1 MKGSDLSWFG
11 DAKPFSK
18 SDEPEKKKKKLAN
31 AVPSSRFEPLHPARA
46 ALRVLPLALGG
57 VPGGGGG
64 GGGNALRHCRFSV
77 RSRRRREE
85 RREGSGGEDRRPG
98 RCLCIEP
105 VASRRSSR
113 PTADALS
120 SSLALLFRPQERP
133 GLRGAPGERNL
144 LQLLLRDALKV
155 GKREERRGKREE
167 RREEGGEER
176 RGEKRKRPPFLL
188 FLYRKF
194 KKQQE
199 SAPLQPNTKSDRIDT
214 QHLPSPPPNCIS
226 RYIEARRAYCKREM
240 KFEKR
245 KK

>member
-1 MKGSDLSWFG
+1 MRGGTKKRKLPCSTPRPPS
-11 DAKPFSK
+11 APSSSSSSPAPFS
-18 SDEPEKKKKKLAN
+18 
-31 AVPSSRFEPLHPARA
+31 SS
-46 ALRVLPLALGG
+46 
-57 VPGGGGG
+57 
-64 GGGNALRHCRFSV
+64 
-77 RSRRRREE
+77 
-85 RREGSGGEDRRPG
+85 
-98 RCLCIEP
+98 
-105 VASRRSSR
+105 
-113 PTADALS
+113 S
-120 SSLALLFRPQERP
+120 SSLALLIRPQERP